1 MSFTLFINVFA
12 TISFTLIAV
21 ILIINGT
28 NRQYSVKLIGLVCLI
43 YALFFL
49 SRLLWIDLE
58 LILIYPHFLGVF
70 SPILFLPAPLFYLI
84 TRNILGNINGL
95 TKSDLF
101 HFLPAT
107 LHAFDMIPFFLK
119 SIKVKTLIA
128 EAIIQTPQEINF
140 LVGGFIP
147 IKIIHFTRILLFFI
161 YLIASVSCVIKF
173 LDNKEKQIPEKWIV
187 FTLIFILAIKFFVL
201 LQYLNLVQYSVVGQS
216 VFKFKE
222 IIVFC
227 VMILIL
233 IYSFYNLF
241 RIKLDFNKEE
251 SYVKHKFIQKNDLIV
266 KTENTNTNFK
276 HIELDIN
283 QRLKKLFEED
293 RIYLNKN
300 ITALELAN
308 YLNIR
313 SRDLPLL
320 IQDTYGCSYKDLISK
335 FRIEHAK
342 SEIENFYLDK
352 HTLESLAF
360 DTGFNSRITFFN
372 TFKKETGLS
381 PSEFWKS
388 VK

>member
-1 MSFTLFINVFA
+1 
-12 TISFTLIAV
+12 
-21 ILIINGT
+21 
-28 NRQYSVKLIGLVCLI
+28 
-43 YALFFL
+43 
-49 SRLLWIDLE
+49 
-58 LILIYPHFLGVF
+58 
-70 SPILFLPAPLFYLI
+70 
-84 TRNILGNINGL
+84 
-95 TKSDLF
+95 
-101 HFLPAT
+101 
-107 LHAFDMIPFFLK
+107 
-119 SIKVKTLIA
+119 
-128 EAIIQTPQEINF
+128 
-140 LVGGFIP
+140 
-147 IKIIHFTRILLFFI
+147 
-161 YLIASVSCVIKF
+161 
-173 LDNKEKQIPEKWIV
+173 
-187 FTLIFILAIKFFVL
+187 
-201 LQYLNLVQYSVVGQS
+201 
-216 VFKFKE
+216 
-222 IIVFC
+222 
-227 VMILIL
+227 MILIL